1 MKNYRF
7 IIQGLDCANC
17 AKKIEDKI
25 ASLKGYEAVVVNFS
39 TSTLSFK
46 TDESEEVEKTVRN
59 IVNSVEPEAKVIEKT
74 RKKIE
79 EVQRSNKDI
88 FRLTLG
94 IMIYLVGTYF
104 PFNTFVSRGLIIV
117 AVLILLYKTARKAV
131 KQLKHKIVDENSL
144 IVLSVIGACAIGKIM
159 EGVMVITLYEIGK
172 ILEAKAVGKTRNSI
186 SKLMDI
192 KPEYANLKTKD
203 GIKEVSPEEV
213 KIGEIIV
220 VKTGEKIPLDGVVIK
235 GEAELN
241 NAALTGESMPV
252 RVIAGE
258 KVLSGGINTNGLI
271 EVKVE
276 LTYENSTANKI
287 LNLVENATDKKA
299 KTETMVSRLAR
310 IYTPTVFVF
319 AMLVWIIMPWIV
331 KNVTYTQSFYKA
343 LTFLVISCPCSIA
356 ISVPLSYFSGIG
368 KASKSGILVKGS
380 NYLDG
385 LKDIKKMMFD
395 KTGTITTGTFSVSK
409 IEVID
414 VAYTKEEI
422 LNYFAIGESFSNHPI
437 AKSILEK
444 VGKGVDTAKVEKLKE
459 LAGKGIEYF
468 YEGKEIR
475 LGNQSFVGI
484 KKKEETY
491 GTVLYLSINQKVIG
505 KIILSDTIKK
515 DAKMAIEKLHK
526 LGIKTKMLT
535 GDNQKVAEEVA
546 NKIGIDEVSYEMLPQ
561 AKYEEVEK
569 ELQETKGKLA
579 FVGDGINDSPVL
591 ARSDIGISMGGIG
604 SSAAIEASDVVI
616 MTDELSKI
624 IEGIEISKKTNR
636 IIKQNL
642 IFAIGIKILVL
653 VLSIF
658 GVATMWQAV
667 FADVGTTLITI
678 LNTIRILK

>member
-1 MKNYRF
+1 MSILKNYRF

-437 AKSILEK
+437 AKSILE
-444 VGKGVDTAKVEKLKE
+444 
-459 LAGKGIEYF
+459 
-468 YEGKEIR
+468 
-475 LGNQSFVGI
+475 
-484 KKKEETY
+484 
-491 GTVLYLSINQKVIG
+491 
-505 KIILSDTIKK
+505 
-515 DAKMAIEKLHK
+515 
-526 LGIKTKMLT
+526 
-535 GDNQKVAEEVA
+535 
-546 NKIGIDEVSYEMLPQ
+546 
-561 AKYEEVEK
+561 
-569 ELQETKGKLA
+569 
-579 FVGDGINDSPVL
+579 
-591 ARSDIGISMGGIG
+591 
-604 SSAAIEASDVVI
+604 
-616 MTDELSKI
+616 
-624 IEGIEISKKTNR
+624 
-636 IIKQNL
+636 
-642 IFAIGIKILVL
+642 
-653 VLSIF
+653 
-658 GVATMWQAV
+658 
-667 FADVGTTLITI
+667 
-678 LNTIRILK
+678 

>member
-144 IVLSVIGACAIGKIM
+144 IVLSVIGACAIGKMM

-409 IEVID
+409 IEAVD
-414 VAYTKEEI
+414 EAYTKEEI

-444 VGKGVDTAKVEKLKE
+444 IGKSVDTAKVENLKE

-491 GTVLYLSINQKVIG
+491 GTVLYLSVNQKVVG